1 MPGPTRS
8 RRPRRC
14 CAASNSSSSSTRSNG
29 TCRIASGRARHEKAQ
44 GISMRVGLVSPYDFA
59 SPGGVNDHVRHL
71 AQHLTETGHEA
82 RIFAPSSRA
91 DVGFDKARF
100 YRIGT
105 PIAIP
110 ANDSV
115 ARITLSF
122 HLANEVAA
130 IVADERFDV
139 LHSHEPLMPALP
151 ITMLRMSTTANVGT
165 FHAFARSNVGYFCAR
180 PLLQPY
186 LAHLHRGIAVSEPA
200 RAFVQRY
207 FPDFPLRVIPNGVD
221 LNVYR
226 PGLAPIRHLR
236 DENLNVLFVGRL
248 EKRKGLGDLL
258 RAYRAM
264 NMRVPQTRLIIV
276 GDGPLR
282 GRVESYVARH
292 RLANVVLAGYV
303 PESVKPRYY
312 NSADIFCAPATG
324 AESFGVV
331 LLEALA
337 SGLPVVATEEP
348 GYMSVLE
355 SGRDSVTVQPNN
367 WRELAAS
374 LVILARDADL
384 RRRLSDYALQ
394 KARRYSWDLVA
405 SEVVEVYEDA
415 RRALAAHPAKTMEV
429 SSVHHAV

>member
-1 MPGPTRS
+1 MGDGRS
-8 RRPRRC
+8 KSGLH
-14 CAASNSSSSSTRSNG
+14 AARG
-29 TCRIASGRARHEKAQ
+29 FCMK
-44 GISMRVGLVSPYDFA
+44 VGLVSPYDFA
-59 SPGGVNDHVRHL
+59 SPGGVNDHVRRL
-71 AQHLTETGHEA
+71 AVRLRQLGHEA

-91 DVGFDKARF
+91 DVDFDSARF

-110 ANDSV
+110 VNDSV

-122 HLANEVAA
+122 HLANQVAA
-130 IVADERFDV
+130 IIADEGFDV
-139 LHSHEPLMPALP
+139 LHFHEPLMPALP

-165 FHAFARSNVGYFCAR
+165 FHAFARSNVGYFYGR

-186 LAHLHRGIAVSEPA
+186 LAHLQRGIAVSEPA

-264 NMRVPQTRLIIV
+264 SMRVPHTRLIIV

-324 AESFGVV
+324 AESFGIV

-337 SGLPVVATEEP
+337 SGLPVVATEVP

-374 LVILARDADL
+374 LVILARDAEL

-405 SEVVEVYEDA
+405 SEVVEVYQEA
-415 RRALAAHPAKTMEV
+415 RLALAAHPAKAMEV
-429 SSVHHAV
+429 TSVHHAV

>member
-1 MPGPTRS
+1 MS
-8 RRPRRC
+8 RI
-14 CAASNSSSSSTRSNG
+14 G
-29 TCRIASGRARHEKAQ
+29 SGRTRNDRAMK
-44 GISMRVGLVSPYDFA
+44 VGLVSPYDFA

-71 AQHLTETGHEA
+71 AVQLQQLGHET

-91 DVGFDKARF
+91 DVDFDSARF

-110 ANDSV
+110 VNDSV

-122 HLANEVAA
+122 HLANQVAA
-130 IVADERFDV
+130 IVADEGFDV
-139 LHSHEPLMPALP
+139 LHFHEPLMPALP
-151 ITMLRMSTTANVGT
+151 ITMLRMSNTANVGT
-165 FHAFARSNVGYFCAR
+165 FHAFARSNVGYFYGR

-186 LAHLHRGIAVSEPA
+186 LEHLHRAIAVSEPA

-207 FPDFPLRVIPNGVD
+207 FPAFPMRVIPNGVD
-221 LNVYR
+221 VSVYR

-236 DENLNVLFVGRL
+236 DECLNVLFVGRL

-264 NMRVPQTRLIIV
+264 SMRIPQTRLIIV

-292 RLANVVLAGYV
+292 RLPNVVVAGYV
-303 PESVKPRYY
+303 PDSVKPRYY

-324 AESFGVV
+324 AESFGIV

-337 SGLPVVATEEP
+337 SGLPVVATEVP

-355 SGRDSVTVQPNN
+355 SGRDSVTEQPKN

-374 LVILARDADL
+374 LVILARDAEL
-384 RRRLSDYALQ
+384 RRRLSDYAIQ
-394 KARRYSWDLVA
+394 KARRYSWELVA
-405 SEVVEVYEDA
+405 SEVIEVYQEA
-415 RRALAAHPAKTMEV
+415 RKALAARPAATLEV
-429 SSVHHAV
+429 TGVHHAV